1 MKDIKSFD
9 LSIATPI
16 DDASLLMVVGGG
28 MEARGPG
35 QTKTSNCEVYT
46 AEKCNKC
53 EQCDKCYICS

>member
-28 MEARGPG
+28 VEARGPG
-35 QTKTSNCEVYT
+35 QPKTSNCEAHS

-53 EQCDKCYICS
+53 DKCDKCLICF